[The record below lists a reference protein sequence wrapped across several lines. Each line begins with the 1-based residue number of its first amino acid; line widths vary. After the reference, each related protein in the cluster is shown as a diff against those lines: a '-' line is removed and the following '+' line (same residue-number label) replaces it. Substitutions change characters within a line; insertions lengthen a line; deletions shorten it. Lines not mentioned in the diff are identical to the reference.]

1 MRKRS
6 RNHRA
11 IGGRLLVACAA
22 VAALTVAGVL
32 GQRQYVRAITQDGWV
47 AARALPA
54 GHVVTLAD
62 LTQGR
67 VGDRASSQL
76 LAQPGDIVGKRLTVA
91 KNEGESFAP
100 TDLENPDQ
108 PWMSTMA
115 PDGRVVFALEPDKHL
130 LPYSRQLRRGDRF
143 DILVTHPGGRVHP
156 LAFDAIMLGILKGDK
171 GAEQE
176 PRGRGLLTVLASPEA
191 SSNEDKAGG
200 GHLLVLAVKPEH
212 VVPLAS
218 ARGSAGRISFVVHG
232 QKEVQEGRRLTV
244 VPPTHSVE
252 LYSGLQRT
260 RITLTP

>member
-1 MRKRS
+1 
-6 RNHRA
+6 
-11 IGGRLLVACAA
+11 

-115 PDGRVVFALEPDKHL
+115 PDGRVVFA
-130 LPYSRQLRRGDRF
+130 
-143 DILVTHPGGRVHP
+143 
-156 LAFDAIMLGILKGDK
+156 
-171 GAEQE
+171 
-176 PRGRGLLTVLASPEA
+176 
-191 SSNEDKAGG
+191 
-200 GHLLVLAVKPEH
+200 
-212 VVPLAS
+212 
-218 ARGSAGRISFVVHG
+218 
-232 QKEVQEGRRLTV
+232 
-244 VPPTHSVE
+244 
-252 LYSGLQRT
+252 
-260 RITLTP
+260 